1 MNNYLATK
9 CSFGTEALKV
19 KGAINGF
26 TDTLCPFLTH
36 FLVLSMALYSP
47 EYNEDPK
54 CIQCRKH
61 PEKHKEVKIQCLLMG
76 LVEASSSPQHKVQSE
91 KKNWS
96 PQTVILELEL
106 CRFS

>member
-9 CSFGTEALKV
+9 CSFGIEALKV

-26 TDTLCPFLTH
+26 TDTLCPFLTG

-61 PEKHKEVKIQCLLMG
+61 PEKHKEVKIQCLFMG
-76 LVEASSSPQHKVQSE
+76 LVEPPSSPTA
-91 KKNWS
+91 WS
-96 PQTVILELEL
+96 AEQEEILA
-106 CRFS
+106 SPDNNSWTGT